1 MDTSLF
7 IRLLSNL
14 LSVSSMCLTDP
25 NRELKAFEEKNCL
38 VPSMQPMFTAEA
50 IGFLLP
56 VIAPATVYEIQD
68 KLVSALRFF
77 NFRRTLISSVPMSN
91 MNTRISR
98 SSSC

>member
-56 VIAPATVYEIQD
+56 SPLRLFMRFRISW
-68 KLVSALRFF
+68 VSASRFF

>member
-68 KLVSALRFF
+68 KLGICITFF
-77 NFRRTLISSVPMSN
+77 QFQENTYLIGPYVQYEYQDKQ
-91 MNTRISR
+91 IE
-98 SSSC
+98 